1 MSQPTILWDF
11 DGTLARRPGLWS
23 GALLEVLDA
32 HAPGHGITRE
42 ELRSG
47 LRDGF
52 PWHEHQFGHEH
63 LNTPEAWWVEVKQTL
78 ARALDGVGI
87 DEGRARALAERLPGH
102 YLDPSRWVVVD
113 DARGALALSAG
124 AGWQNV
130 ILSNHT
136 PELAT
141 LVDDLGLRTHVSHI
155 LTSARH
161 GFEKPHPQAF
171 EIALAASGHPAE
183 VWMVGDNPIA
193 DIAGAARAGIP
204 GVWIQPKPLSPEAEA
219 HLDVQYAHSGWSDWR
234 KHCRHTASE
243 PYEAVELILVESD
256 RRAVT

>member
-1 MSQPTILWDF
+1 MGQPTILWDF

-23 GALLEVLDA
+23 GALLEVLNADA
-32 HAPGHGITRE
+32 PAHGITRE

-52 PWHEHQFGHEH
+52 PWHEHQLGHEH
-63 LNTPEAWWVEVKQTL
+63 LNSPEAWWAEVQKTL
-78 ARALDGVGI
+78 ARALQGAGMDAK
-87 DEGRARALAERLPGH
+87 EARALARRLPAH
-102 YLDPSRWVVVD
+102 YLDPDRWVVLD
-113 DARGALALSAG
+113 NAESALALSAR

-141 LVDDLGLRTHVSHI
+141 LVDDLGLATHVAHV

-161 GFEKPHPQAF
+161 GFEKPHPRAF
-171 EIALAASGHPAE
+171 EIALASSGRPDR

-193 DIAGAARAGIP
+193 DMAGAARVGIP
-204 GVWIQPKPLSPEAEA
+204 GVLIQQMPRSPEAEA
-219 HLDVQYAHSGWSDWR
+219 HLDAQYAHSGWNDWR
-234 KHCRHTASE
+234 QHCLHTASQ
-243 PYEAVELILVESD
+243 PFEAVELILREAD
-256 RRAVT
+256 RQL